1 MYSVIIPSRTAS
13 NLRACIGALRA
24 AGEGAR
30 VIVVDDGVEWPED
43 RELGWLGHYEVH
55 YGVKPFVF
63 SRNINIGIRAAGED
77 DVVLLNDDALLAT
90 APGNPQTATFRA
102 LEVACDLWPKI
113 GIVGAVTNL
122 TGQPLQHPMGR
133 GIRIVPHFAFVC
145 VYIPRRTINLVGML
159 DERYNVPGYGSDP
172 TVAGAC
178 EDRDYCLAVQKAG
191 LKCAV
196 HDFVYV
202 DHGSL
207 RSTFRGDPETGG
219 DFSGNLA
226 LLKEKWKGEFTE

>member
-1 MYSVIIPSRTAS
+1 MTHLDIV
-13 NLRACIGALRA
+13 
-24 AGEGAR
+24 EG
-30 VIVVDDGVEWPED
+30 I
-43 RELGWLGHYEVH
+43 
-55 YGVKPFVF
+55 KPFVF
-63 SRNINIGIRAAGED
+63 SRNINMGIRAVRND

-102 LEVACDLWPKI
+102 LEAACELHPEI
-113 GIVGAVTNL
+113 GIIGATTNL
-122 TGQPLQHPMGR
+122 TGQPLQQPQRIGL
-133 GIRIVPHFAFVC
+133 RIVPHFAFVC
-145 VYIPRRTINLVGML
+145 VYIPRRTIELVGML

-178 EDRDYCLAVQKAG
+178 EDRDYCLSVQNAG
-191 LKCAV
+191 LKCVV

-207 RSTFRGDPETGG
+207 RSTFRGDPKTGG

-226 LLKEKWKGEFTE
+226 LLKEKWKGDFTE